1 MQYIAAT
8 CSFNPYLD
16 LANDIK
22 LFCDTTSSQHSLEE
36 QRGSAEDADESDP
49 PKDEG
54 CSETVDPNGET

>member
-8 CSFNPYLD
+8 SSFNPYF
-16 LANDIK
+16 ANNIK
-22 LFCDTTSSQHSLEE
+22 LSCDTTSSQHSLEE